1 MDRKVIRSVV
11 WDYIIITVGALLY
24 VVAWTSFLIPNG
36 IASGGLTGACTIIE
50 MATRGLIPVGWSFP
64 ALNALLIIIATLI
77 LGKGFGFRTIYAILV
92 STLLFD
98 VMPKVDVLL
107 SLPGHLLYLDE
118 KILVPVIGGIVEAIG
133 IGLILSR
140 GGSTGGTDIFAMI
153 INKFWPVSPGQ
164 VYLYFDLFII
174 ASVLLIPGKTF
185 QDMMYGYL
193 AMISFSLVVDYVLL
207 GRKSSVPVLI
217 FSEKFRDIADFIIH
231 EMDRG
236 VTAINAVGWY
246 TQSEKKVLL
255 VLARKSQLH
264 EITKAVKG
272 VDPKAFMSVSPA
284 SDVYGEGFEEIK
296 TGIDRKKKA

>member
-64 ALNALLIIIATLI
+64 ALNALLIITLI

-207 GRKSSVPVLI
+207 GRKSSVQVLI
-217 FSEKFRDIADFIIH
+217 FSEKFTDIADFIIH

>member
-11 WDYIIITVGALLY
+11 WDYIVITVGALLY

-207 GRKSSVPVLI
+207 GRKSSVQVLI
-217 FSEKFRDIADFIIH
+217 FSEKFTDIADFIIH

>member
-1 MDRKVIRSVV
+1 MDRKVIRNVV
-11 WDYIIITVGALLY
+11 WDYIVITVGALLY

-207 GRKSSVPVLI
+207 GRKSSVQVLI
-217 FSEKFRDIADFIIH
+217 FSEKFTDIADFIIH

>member
-207 GRKSSVPVLI
+207 GRKSSVQVLI
-217 FSEKFRDIADFIIH
+217 FSEKFTDIADFIIH

-246 TQSEKKVLL
+246 TQSE
-255 VLARKSQLH
+255 LH

>member
-118 KILVPVIGGIVEAIG
+118 TILVPVIGGIVEAIG

-207 GRKSSVPVLI
+207 GRKSSVQVLI
-217 FSEKFRDIADFIIH
+217 FSEKFTDIADFIIH

>member
-193 AMISFSLVVDYVLL
+193 AMISISLVEDYVLL
-207 GRKSSVPVLI
+207 GRKSSVQVLI
-217 FSEKFRDIADFIIH
+217 FSEKFTDIADFIIH

>member
-11 WDYIIITVGALLY
+11 WDYIVITVGALLY

-118 KILVPVIGGIVEAIG
+118 KILVPVIGGILEAIG

-207 GRKSSVPVLI
+207 GRKSSVQVLI
-217 FSEKFRDIADFIIH
+217 FSEKFTDIADFIIH

>member
-11 WDYIIITVGALLY
+11 WDYIVITVGALLY

-207 GRKSSVPVLI
+207 GRKSSVQVLI
-217 FSEKFRDIADFIIH
+217 FSEKFTDIADFIIH

-272 VDPKAFMSVSPA
+272 VDPKAFMSVSPT

>member
-1 MDRKVIRSVV
+1 MDRKVIRNVV
-11 WDYIIITVGALLY
+11 WDYIVITVGALLY

-50 MATRGLIPVGWSFP
+50 MATHGLIPVGWSFP

-207 GRKSSVPVLI
+207 GRKSSVQVLI
-217 FSEKFRDIADFIIH
+217 FSEKFTDIADFIIH

>member
-64 ALNALLIIIATLI
+64 ALNALLIILATLI
-77 LGKGFGFRTIYAILV
+77 LGTGFGFRPIYAILV
-92 STLLFD
+92 
-98 VMPKVDVLL
+98 
-107 SLPGHLLYLDE
+107 
-118 KILVPVIGGIVEAIG
+118 
-133 IGLILSR
+133 
-140 GGSTGGTDIFAMI
+140 AMI
-153 INKFWPVSPGQ
+153 INKCWPVSPGQ

-207 GRKSSVPVLI
+207 GRKSSVQVLI
-217 FSEKFRDIADFIIH
+217 FSEKFTDIADFIIH

>member
-207 GRKSSVPVLI
+207 GRKSSVQVLI
-217 FSEKFRDIADFIIH
+217 FSEKFTDSADFIIH

>member
-207 GRKSSVPVLI
+207 GRKSSVQVLI
-217 FSEKFRDIADFIIH
+217 FSEKFTDIADFIIH

>member
-207 GRKSSVPVLI
+207 GRKSSVQVLI
-217 FSEKFRDIADFIIH
+217 FSEK
-231 EMDRG
+231 
-236 VTAINAVGWY
+236 
-246 TQSEKKVLL
+246 
-255 VLARKSQLH
+255 
-264 EITKAVKG
+264 
-272 VDPKAFMSVSPA
+272 SPPL
-284 SDVYGEGFEEIK
+284 
-296 TGIDRKKKA
+296 R

>member
-11 WDYIIITVGALLY
+11 WDYILITVGALLY

-207 GRKSSVPVLI
+207 GRKSSVQVLI
-217 FSEKFRDIADFIIH
+217 FSEKFTDIADFIIH

>member
-1 MDRKVIRSVV
+1 MDRIVIRSVV

-207 GRKSSVPVLI
+207 GRKSSVQVLI
-217 FSEKFRDIADFIIH
+217 FSEKFTDIADFIIH

>member
-193 AMISFSLVVDYVLL
+193 AMISFSLVEDYVLL
-207 GRKSSVPVLI
+207 GRKSSVQVLI
-217 FSEKFRDIADFIIH
+217 FSEKFTDIADFIIH

>member
-153 INKFWPVSPGQ
+153 INKFWPITIGRFYLMADFVVITLLMFVPGHNFTN
-164 VYLYFDLFII
+164 V
-174 ASVLLIPGKTF
+174 V
-185 QDMMYGYL
+185 YGYVTMGVC
-193 AMISFSLVVDYVLL
+193 AYVLDLIML
-207 GRKSSVPVLI
+207 GKDSTVQVLI
-217 FSEKFRDIADFIIH
+217 FSDKIHQIGDFITR
-231 EMDRG
+231 DLGRG
-236 VTAINAVGWY
+236 VTALKAVGWY